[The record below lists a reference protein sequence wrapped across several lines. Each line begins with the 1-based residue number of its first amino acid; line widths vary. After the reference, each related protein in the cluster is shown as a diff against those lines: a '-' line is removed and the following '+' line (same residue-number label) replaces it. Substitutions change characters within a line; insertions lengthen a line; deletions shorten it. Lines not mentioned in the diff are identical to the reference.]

1 MIRKQFKVTDL
12 SVKYK
17 HKLILTNINFTIETG
32 KIIGIIGP
40 NGAGKSTLFKAIL
53 GLINK
58 EQGTM
63 IYNNI
68 PLKKQRELIA
78 YIPQRSQIDWD
89 FPITVWDIVLMG
101 RIIRTGWL
109 NQFSE
114 ESYEKVDEA
123 LEKLEITHLKNRKI
137 GELSGG
143 QQQRVFLARSIAQ
156 GAEIFCLDE
165 PLSGVDYKTQA
176 NIFKILQDLAIQ
188 NKLILVIHHDLSDIV
203 KYFDELILL
212 NQKIIASGQC
222 EDVLK
227 ENLLHQAYI

>member
-1 MIRKQFKVTDL
+1 MIRKKFKVTDL

-17 HKLILTNINFTIETG
+17 HKLILNNIDFTIETG

-58 EQGTM
+58 EKGT
-63 IYNNI
+63 IFYDNI
-68 PLKKQRELIA
+68 PLEKQRELIA

-89 FPITVWDIVLMG
+89 FPVTVWDIVLMG
-101 RIIRTGWL
+101 RIIKTGWF
-109 NQFSE
+109 NQFSK
-114 ESYEKVDEA
+114 ESYEKVDYA
-123 LEKLEITHLKNRKI
+123 LEKLEIAHLKNRKI

-176 NIFKILQDLAIQ
+176 NIFKILRDLAIQ
-188 NKLILVIHHDLSDIV
+188 NKLIIVIHHDLSDIV

-212 NQKIIASGQC
+212 NQKIIALGQC

-227 ENLLHQAYI
+227 ENLLHEAYV